1 MYVPWRVELD
11 DNELVLGHHL
21 REIAGVQCQ
30 DRLSQLHGSLCLD
43 QGGPREEETA
53 GEKEGKREHQ
63 GDGHGLSCN

>member
-21 REIAGVQCQ
+21 REIAGVQRQ
-30 DRLSQLHGSLCLD
+30 DRLSQLHGSLCFG
-43 QGGPREEETA
+43 QGGSREEETA